1 MLPKVSVPMDFGRH
15 LIGSPTHSNL
25 KLNTSEGGEVRAS
38 SVILSFNSPVIDH
51 MTTTLH
57 MTSVDMLEFS
67 KPAVQLL
74 VDAAYSGTA
83 EGITRELFRDIN
95 KMANVFEVS
104 WLANKCAE
112 YFTEEADSFN
122 TPSYTELLY
131 LFEEA
136 GFVYEKL
143 KIRDYLNLTIK
154 KIEIMKWKQ
163 KFIERYLE
171 NADRLS
177 TQKLDMVIE
186 LAGSEVNCVVQ
197 TLTNQLSEQLKV
209 QGFSLSVSCEY
220 LLENS
225 DLYLCKMSDRV
236 LFDNLFEV
244 LGEVPDDKLRWTFE
258 LIRKYSKQR
267 TELAHSSGESSGSSS
282 TTVSRCNTIPNL
294 YHDIDLNMSFNQLLD
309 WLSVSE
315 DVTSLL
321 MAIEAVCTWNWY
333 RHDNQSD
340 TKKKSCN
347 VGLSVLSARLTDLVE
362 ERGWCLLPS
371 YFINYGI
378 RLMVNKG
385 EFDRYDLEQFY
396 TANKQDNSHC
406 TVIDCINTLDMFCKP
421 LSSILSKDSKLI
433 YLFQH
438 PSVTSCSLPGECGF
452 ILKTVPSEAALWTLR
467 LCTDREDYLGETV
480 HFHDEIRAEKMH
492 VFITSDYNGELFP
505 LSWLGWLHV
514 KDAHEKAASW
524 EKSNDPDSYINIYV
538 MYSE

>member
-1 MLPKVSVPMDFGRH
+1 MDFGRH

-104 WLANKCAE
+104 WLAEKCAE
-112 YFTEEADSFN
+112 YFSEVADSVQ

-143 KIRDYLNLTIK
+143 KLKDYLNLTIK
-154 KIEIMKWKQ
+154 KIEVLKWKQ
-163 KFIERYLE
+163 EFMDRYLE

-186 LAGSEVNCVVQ
+186 LAGSENNCVVH

-209 QGFSLSVSCEY
+209 QGSSLSVSCEY

-225 DLYLCKMSDRV
+225 DLFLCKKSDRV

-258 LIRKYSKQR
+258 LLRKSSKQR
-267 TELAHSSGESSGSSS
+267 TELAHSSDESSGSSS

-333 RHDNQSD
+333 RCNNRSNDND
-340 TKKKSCN
+340 KSY
-347 VGLSVLSARLTDLVE
+347 VVDLSGLASRLTELVDR
-362 ERGWCLLPS
+362 RGWSLLPS
-371 YFINYGI
+371 YFIDYGI
-378 RLMVNKG
+378 GLMDNKG
-385 EFDRYDLEQFY
+385 EYNRYDLEQFC
-396 TANKQDNSHC
+396 TGNKQDTSHG
-406 TVIDCINTLDMFCKP
+406 TVIDSIDTLDMFYEP
-421 LSSILSKDSKLI
+421 LSSIFSKDSKLI

-467 LCTDREDYLGETV
+467 LCTDKEDYMGETV

-492 VFITSDYNGELFP
+492 VFICDYNDELFP

-514 KDAHEKAASW
+514 KDAHKKRDSW
-524 EKSNDPDSYINIYV
+524 EREFISPSHHIQV
-538 MYSE
+538 MYS

>member
-1 MLPKVSVPMDFGRH
+1 MDFGRH

-25 KLNTSEGGEVRAS
+25 KLNTSEGGEVPAS
-38 SVILSFNSPVIDH
+38 SVILSFNSPVIYH

-57 MTSVDMLEFS
+57 MTSVDMMEFS
-67 KPAVQLL
+67 EAAVQLF
-74 VDAAYSGTA
+74 VDTAYSGTA

-95 KMANVFEVS
+95 KIANVFEVS
-104 WLANKCAE
+104 WLADKCAE
-112 YFTEEADSFN
+112 YFTEVADSVN

-143 KIRDYLNLTIK
+143 KIKDYLNLTIK
-154 KIEIMKWKQ
+154 KIEMMKWKQ
-163 KFIERYLE
+163 EFIDRYLE

-209 QGFSLSVSCEY
+209 QGSSLSVSCQY

-225 DLYLCKMSDRV
+225 DLFFCKKSDRV

-258 LIRKYSKQR
+258 LLRKSSKYR
-267 TELAHSSGESSGSSS
+267 PELAHSSDELSGSSS
-282 TTVSRCNTIPNL
+282 TKVSRCNTIPNL
-294 YHDIDLNMSFNQLLD
+294 YHDMDMNMSFNQLLD

-321 MAIEAVCTWNWY
+321 MAIEAIYTWNRY
-333 RHDNQSD
+333 RYNNRSNYND
-340 TKKKSCN
+340 KSY
-347 VGLSVLSARLTDLVE
+347 VVDLSVLAARLTELVE
-362 ERGWCLLPS
+362 ERGWSLLPS
-371 YFINYGI
+371 YFIDYVI
-378 RLMVNKG
+378 CLMVN
-385 EFDRYDLEQFY
+385 ECRYDVYNLKQSC
-396 TANKQDNSHC
+396 TANKQDTSHG
-406 TVIDCINTLDMFCKP
+406 TVIDSIDALNIDHKP
-421 LSSILSKDSKLI
+421 LSSIISKNSKLI
-433 YLFQH
+433 YHFQH

-452 ILKTVPSEAALWTLR
+452 ILKTVPSEAALWTLK
-467 LCTDREDYLGETV
+467 LCTDKEDYLGERV

-492 VFITSDYNGELFP
+492 VFIIDYYNDELFP
-505 LSWLGWLHV
+505 LTWLGWLHV
-514 KDAHEKAASW
+514 KDAHSKRDSW
-524 EKSNDPDSYINIYV
+524 EREFISSGYHIRV